1 MITLDPAAK
10 TVRLAKPGMK
20 LDLGAIAKGYAADE
34 AVKVLKRDG
43 IRSAL
48 VAGAGDIVVSGPPP
62 DAEGW
67 KIGVAPLENPGAKPE
82 RFLLLHDAA
91 VSTSGDS
98 ERFVEIDGRR
108 YSHIVDPKTGLGVV
122 DRCSVTV
129 VARDG
134 ATADA
139 LDTTVYVLGPER
151 GLPLVEAT
159 DGAAALIVRVV
170 DGTRKTFES
179 KRFRALR
186 TLRSDSAGP

>member
-1 MITLDPAAK
+1 
-10 TVRLAKPGMK
+10 
-20 LDLGAIAKGYAADE
+20 
-34 AVKVLKRDG
+34 
-43 IRSAL
+43 
-48 VAGAGDIVVSGPPP
+48 
-62 DAEGW
+62 
-67 KIGVAPLENPGAKPE
+67 LENPGAKPE

-139 LDTTVYVLGPER
+139 LDTTVYVLGPES

-170 DGTRKTFES
+170 DGTRKRFES
-179 KRFRALR
+179 RRFRALR
-186 TLRSDSAGP
+186 TLRSDSPGP